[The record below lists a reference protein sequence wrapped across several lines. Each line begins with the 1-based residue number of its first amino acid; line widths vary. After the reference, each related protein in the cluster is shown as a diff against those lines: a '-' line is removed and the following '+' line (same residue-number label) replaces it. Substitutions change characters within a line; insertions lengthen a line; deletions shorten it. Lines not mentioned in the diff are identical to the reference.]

1 MVNQVHLSLIT
12 HGYNCQ
18 SILLPHSTSWGEWQK
33 YSGWELVFV
42 DDGSPQ
48 PLNLHAPYANIRQ
61 YRIVDDIPW
70 NQPGARNLGA
80 CQARGE
86 WLLFFD
92 LDHRFATGDFLK
104 VLALLRTLSV
114 GTLYK
119 FARSSEGSGLPI
131 HSHMNSF
138 LISRSDYF
146 KNGGYDEDFSGSY
159 GYEDVW
165 FQDVWLSS
173 GRTITTLCDIKLSMS
188 SSVSETG
195 LGKNWAKNKLLRRRK
210 KRTLWLERSIFKAI
224 IKGSII
230 TALLAKFG
238 LVEISRNKRKLRFF
252 WVPHQDL
259 K

>member
-1 MVNQVHLSLIT
+1 
-12 HGYNCQ
+12 
-18 SILLPHSTSWGEWQK
+18 LLPHSTLWGEWQR

-48 PLNLHAPYANIRQ
+48 PLNLHAPYTNIRQ

-104 VLALLRTLSV
+104 VLAQLGTLSV

-119 FARSSEGSGLPI
+119 FARFSEDLGQPI

-173 GRTITTLCDIKLSMS
+173 GGIITTLREIKLSVS
-188 SSVSETG
+188 SSVSETR
-195 LGKNWAKNKLLRRRK
+195 LRKNWTRNKLLRRRK
-210 KRTLWLERSIFKAI
+210 KRTLWLKSPVFRAFSKWP
-224 IKGSII
+224 II
-230 TALLAKFG
+230 TSILARIG
-238 LVEISRNKRKLRFF
+238 LAEISPNKRKLRFF
-252 WVPHQDL
+252 WVPHQVL